1 MEDWMYTEEKMRLR
15 GDCFRALKHY
25 LEEHSREVY
34 EFCHEWVLRG
44 NENVKDAE
52 LDFVQYVLDKR
63 DYNIS
68 ILEKSYSL

>member
-1 MEDWMYTEEKMRLR
+1 MEEWMYTEEKMRLR

-25 LEEHSREVY
+25 LEEHGKEVY

-44 NENVKDAE
+44 NQNVNDAE

-68 ILEKSYSL
+68 ILERSYNL

>member
-1 MEDWMYTEEKMRLR
+1 MCIRDR
-15 GDCFRALKHY
+15 
-25 LEEHSREVY
+25 HSREVY

-44 NENVKDAE
+44 NQNVKDAE

-68 ILEKSYSL
+68 ILEKSYNL

>member
-1 MEDWMYTEEKMRLR
+1 MYTEEKMRLR

-25 LEEHSREVY
+25 LEEHGKEVY

-44 NENVKDAE
+44 NENVDDAE

-68 ILEKSYSL
+68 ILEKSYNL

>member
-25 LEEHSREVY
+25 LEEHCKEVY

-44 NENVKDAE
+44 NENVDDAE

-68 ILEKSYSL
+68 ILEKSYNL